1 MPRALLP
8 LSGWVHATPLARAW
22 GLHGTASFGDEPQIK
37 ALARDALRGPDVG
50 LRFKGL
56 RLARARTL
64 LRARDVTRQG
74 LPTIALTRLLQAGK
88 LERVARGLY
97 GLPGAAISEHRSL
110 AEVSARV
117 PKGVV
122 CLLSA
127 LRVHEIGTQ
136 APFEVWIAI
145 PQHMV
150 SPRLGQP
157 AVRVV
162 RMSVA
167 VPTDGVDRLNI
178 DGIDVPVFNAAR
190 TVVDCF
196 RFRNKIGLDVALEA
210 LRDGWSQR
218 KFTMNDLWRHATSGR
233 VANVMRHSAPSWRPY
248 SGLIVASV
256 SSAHGRSKASRTL
269 VISAVRIH
277 GSLAGGAIAASA
289 RRTESSLT
297 MPRRPRAMAA
307 TASPRTPAMW
317 A

>member
-1 MPRALLP
+1 MK
-8 LSGWVHATPLARAW
+8 ATVAA
-22 GLHGTASFGDEPQIK
+22 TATTHEQQ
-37 ALARDALRGPDVG
+37 V
-50 LRFKGL
+50 L

-74 LPTIALTRLLQAGK
+74 LPTIALTRLVQAGK

-97 GLPGAAISEHRSL
+97 GLPGAKISEHRSL

-136 APFEVWIAI
+136 SPFEVWIAI

-150 SPRLGQP
+150 TPRLDQP

-162 RMSVA
+162 RMSDQA
-167 VPTDGVDRLNI
+167 LANGVDRLKI
-178 DGIDVPVFNAAR
+178 DGIAVPVFNAAR

-210 LRDGWSQR
+210 LRDGWNQR
-218 KFTMNDLWRHATSGR
+218 KFTMDDLWRHATRGR
-233 VANVMRHSAPSWRPY
+233 VANVMRPY
-248 SGLIVASV
+248 IE
-256 SSAHGRSKASRTL
+256 
-269 VISAVRIH
+269 
-277 GSLAGGAIAASA
+277 AI
-289 RRTESSLT
+289 
-297 MPRRPRAMAA
+297 
-307 TASPRTPAMW
+307 TA
-317 A
+317 